1 MSNFIIPKVI
11 QQHAEEA
18 AFLWL
23 LRDNA
28 VYAPHFYLRDLV
40 RLDNR
45 VEAHLDGL
53 RVAGDP
59 GWVLVKEAAADGGAG
74 AVFAAAVLA
83 LESGKEERITFVIEQ
98 GCAKPAKSRG
108 LISALGWLPY
118 SRAKEA
124 IRSLCS
130 SPRAPHKRVGIAAAA
145 VQRQHPEF
153 SLARAL
159 RDNDP
164 LLRRR
169 VLQAVGELGA
179 TDVQTTLKPYFNHE
193 DKACRFWAAWS
204 GTLVYNDPAAL
215 STLQSIAET
224 GGPYAEAAANLAV
237 RRLDNALANR
247 WRIKLGNSRA
257 AIVAAGALGDP
268 DALPWLIDQ
277 MQAPPRA
284 RLAGEAFA
292 NITGVHLSNDKLDG
306 PKPEDFEPVPNDN
319 PADENVAMDVDDN
332 LSWPGV
338 EKVRLWHQRRQK
350 DFTRGVRHFLGKPL
364 SSDVFQPALREGRQR
379 QRAAAA
385 LELSLKKKGT
395 PLWEV
400 RAPAFRQVEWLG

>member
-1 MSNFIIPKVI
+1 MANPIIPMIVE
-11 QQHAEEA
+11 QHAEEA
-18 AFLWL
+18 AFLWGQ
-23 LRDNA
+23 RDNA
-28 VYAPHFYLRDLV
+28 VYAPHYNLKDIV

-59 GWVLVKEAAADGGAG
+59 GWELIKGAAADGGAG

-83 LESGKEERITFVIEQ
+83 LESGKEDRITFVIEQ

-118 SRAKEA
+118 SRVKDV

-130 SPRAPHKRVGIAAAA
+130 SSRTPLKRVGIAAAA

-153 SLARAL
+153 TLARAL
-159 RDNDP
+159 IDNDP

-179 TDVQTTLKPYFNHE
+179 TDVLTTLKSFLNNE

-215 STLQSIAET
+215 STLQGIAEA
-224 GGPYAEAAANLAV
+224 GGPYAEAAASLAA
-237 RRLDNALANR
+237 RRLDIGPANR
-247 WRIKLGNSRA
+247 WRVKLGATRA
-257 AIVAAGALGDP
+257 AIAAAGALGDP
-268 DALPWLIDQ
+268 DALPWLIEQ
-277 MQAPPRA
+277 MQTPPLA

-292 NITGVHLSNDKLDG
+292 TITGVHLSYDKLDG
-306 PKPEDFEPVPNDN
+306 PKPEGFEPGPNDN
-319 PADENVAMDVDDN
+319 PGDENVVMDVDDN
-332 LSWPGV
+332 LSWPSV
-338 EKVRLWHQRRQK
+338 ENIRKWYQARQK
-350 DFTRGVRHFLGKPL
+350 DFARGARHLLGKPL
-364 SSDVFQPALREGRQR
+364 SPDVLQLTLRDGRQR

-400 RAPAFRQVEWLG
+400 RAPGFRQVEWLG